1 MESSLTWLDFSERE
15 RRRALDV
22 IDQFQEESTR
32 DELGVGSIR
41 DAIADL
47 LFPGTSTVQ
56 TRARYFLFVPWI
68 YLILEDKGI
77 GYPDIEL
84 RARKYEIDLIYAL
97 VKGRQHEGVI
107 GIEAREQ
114 LQRLPSDVYW
124 SGLRQWGIL
133 VFNRSQEEYHRW
145 LDHYYT
151 EIELTPAAED
161 GEGTTQGTS
170 ANWHPHLPSA
180 PEDFLEKV
188 SFDLTS
194 EEAEYLTDRIRLCVG
209 DSLLAHLVERGIGGE
224 NADFPW
230 THPRFAHFPAHLR
243 VQLDHAR
250 NFSESIHG
258 AALLYN
264 LLLAESTHGND
275 LIDEYRELLDEWWE
289 VVQAA
294 RATLTAWDRKAFW
307 TIVHNVKTHRTPMT
321 TQSFVEQWLEVTFA
335 APGLESLI
343 DSEPVRQVIVNR
355 ERQLKKARAR
365 IGNGRALE
373 EWNGSSGT
381 ARLSYRWPVARDII
395 DDIVRAQEAT

>member
-170 ANWHPHLPSA
+170 ANWHPHLPMPQRIS
-180 PEDFLEKV
+180 LRR
-188 SFDLTS
+188 SRLT
-194 EEAEYLTDRIRLCVG
+194 
-209 DSLLAHLVERGIGGE
+209 
-224 NADFPW
+224 
-230 THPRFAHFPAHLR
+230 
-243 VQLDHAR
+243 
-250 NFSESIHG
+250 
-258 AALLYN
+258 
-264 LLLAESTHGND
+264 
-275 LIDEYRELLDEWWE
+275 
-289 VVQAA
+289 
-294 RATLTAWDRKAFW
+294 
-307 TIVHNVKTHRTPMT
+307 
-321 TQSFVEQWLEVTFA
+321 
-335 APGLESLI
+335 
-343 DSEPVRQVIVNR
+343 
-355 ERQLKKARAR
+355 
-365 IGNGRALE
+365 
-373 EWNGSSGT
+373 
-381 ARLSYRWPVARDII
+381 
-395 DDIVRAQEAT
+395 